1 MVKVRIDLLRDD
13 GLAAAPEEPA
23 PARAAD
29 EVEAPE
35 ALKKRGDAAFR
46 RGETAAAARLWTR
59 AAAAGRD
66 DRRLAVACLANTSR
80 AQLDLSRANDALRA
94 AAEALSLDPDH
105 ARARYFR
112 ARALLALGR
121 RADADEAIAWL
132 VAREPGNPRVLELK
146 AEAARVPEAAPAEV
160 DGASVRT
167 AAKELVP
174 RADGDAA
181 RKPRDHDDA
190 ARAKAAAPVA
200 RAGAPPAPADAPKD
214 PAARARAAARPAFAT
229 TWTAMAAREAASSS
243 DEPRGREAYAPPAS
257 RFNVDAPKAPPPAA
271 RADPAAAE
279 VARLR
284 AARRPDPEASTDGA
298 PRSVHAILAE
308 KRKAR
313 RAARAAPAP
322 ASAAPATAWTAM
334 AADEAAEVA
343 NAMTR
348 RPAGAPPKSDRRDRG
363 PSGVEPMNAGP
374 QVAEAWMSLETDES
388 AKQAIAACRNDA
400 GATEGDATARRKA
413 RQVLQEARAR
423 KKSGVVRAPVADSS
437 LAELEDE
444 HRERLEEYRRRKE
457 VLEATRA
464 KLSTKKGGSKV

>member
-1 MVKVRIDLLRDD
+1 MVKVRIDLVRDD
-13 GLAAAPEEPA
+13 GLLPVAPEEPA

-46 RGETAAAARLWTR
+46 RGEAAAAARLWTR
-59 AAAAGRD
+59 AAAAGRG
-66 DRRLAVACLANTSR
+66 DRLLAVACLANTAR
-80 AQLDLSRANDALRA
+80 AQLDLGRAADALRA

-121 RADADEAIAWL
+121 RAEADDAIAWL

-160 DGASVRT
+160 DVS
-167 AAKELVP
+167 P
-174 RADGDAA
+174 
-181 RKPRDHDDA
+181 DHGDA
-190 ARAKAAAPVA
+190 ARAKAAAP
-200 RAGAPPAPADAPKD
+200 ADAPTD

-348 RPAGAPPKSDRRDRG
+348 RPAGAPPKRDRKDRG
-363 PSGVEPMNAGP
+363 PSGVEPVNAGP
-374 QVAEAWMSLETDES
+374 QVAKAWTSLATDES

-400 GATEGDATARRKA
+400 GAAEGDATARRKA

>member
-1 MVKVRIDLLRDD
+1 MVKVRIDLVRDD

-23 PARAAD
+23 PASAAD

-46 RGETAAAARLWTR
+46 RGEAAAAARLWTR
-59 AAAAGRD
+59 AAATGRG
-66 DRRLAVACLANTSR
+66 DRLLAVACLANTAR
-80 AQLDLSRANDALRA
+80 AQLDLGRAADALRA

-121 RADADEAIAWL
+121 RAEADDAIAWL
-132 VAREPGNPRVLELK
+132 VAREPGNPRVLDLK
-146 AEAARVPEAAPAEV
+146 AEAARVPETAPAEV
-160 DGASVRT
+160 DVSRG
-167 AAKELVP
+167 
-174 RADGDAA
+174 DG
-181 RKPRDHDDA
+181 DA
-190 ARAKAAAPVA
+190 ARAKA
-200 RAGAPPAPADAPKD
+200 DAPTD
-214 PAARARAAARPAFAT
+214 PAARARAATRPAFAT

-257 RFNVDAPKAPPPAA
+257 RFNVDAPKAPPPTA

-348 RPAGAPPKSDRRDRG
+348 RPAGAPPKRDRKDRG
-363 PSGVEPMNAGP
+363 PSGVEPVNAGP
-374 QVAEAWMSLETDES
+374 QVAKAWTSLETDES
-388 AKQAIAACRNDA
+388 AKQAVAARRNNA
-400 GATEGDATARRKA
+400 GVAEGDATARRKA

-423 KKSGVVRAPVADSS
+423 KKSGVVRAPVADST
-437 LAELEDE
+437 LAELENE

>member
-13 GLAAAPEEPA
+13 GLAAAPAPA
-23 PARAAD
+23 PVRAAD

-59 AAAAGRD
+59 AAAAGRG
-66 DRRLAVACLANTSR
+66 DRRLAVACLANTAR
-80 AQLDLSRANDALRA
+80 AQLDLGRAADALRA
-94 AAEALSLDPDH
+94 AAEALALDPDH
-105 ARARYFR
+105 LRARYFR

-121 RADADEAIAWL
+121 RAEADEEIACL
-132 VAREPGNPRVLELK
+132 VAREPDNPRVLELK

-160 DGASVRT
+160 DVSCG
-167 AAKELVP
+167 
-174 RADGDAA
+174 DGDAA
-181 RKPRDHDDA
+181 RVPRGDGDA
-190 ARAKAAAPVA
+190 ARAKA
-200 RAGAPPAPADAPKD
+200 DAPTD

-334 AADEAAEVA
+334 AAAEAAEVA

-348 RPAGAPPKSDRRDRG
+348 RPAGAPPKCDRKDRG
-363 PSGVEPMNAGP
+363 PSGVEPVNAGP
-374 QVAEAWMSLETDES
+374 QVAEAWTSLETDES

-400 GATEGDATARRKA
+400 GAAEGDATARRKA

-423 KKSGVVRAPVADSS
+423 KKSGVVRAPVADST
-437 LAELEDE
+437 LVELEDE

-457 VLEATRA
+457 GLEATREA
-464 KLSTKKGGSKV
+464 LSTKKGASKV

>member
-46 RGETAAAARLWTR
+46 RGEAAAAARLWTR
-59 AAAAGRD
+59 AAAAACN
-66 DRRLAVACLANTSR
+66 DRPLAVACLANTAR
-80 AQLDLSRANDALRA
+80 AQLDLGRAADALRA
-94 AAEALSLDPDH
+94 AAEALALDPEH

-160 DGASVRT
+160 DGEGASART

-190 ARAKAAAPVA
+190 ARVPRGDGDAA
-200 RAGAPPAPADAPKD
+200 RAKADAPTD

-284 AARRPDPEASTDGA
+284 AARRPEASTDGA

-334 AADEAAEVA
+334 AAAEAAEVA

-348 RPAGAPPKSDRRDRG
+348 RPAGAPPKRDRKDRG
-363 PSGVEPMNAGP
+363 PSGVEPVNAGP
-374 QVAEAWMSLETDES
+374 QVAEAWTSLETDES

-400 GATEGDATARRKA
+400 GAAEGDATARRKA

>member
-1 MVKVRIDLLRDD
+1 MVKVRINLLRDD
-13 GLAAAPEEPA
+13 GLLPAAPEEPA
-23 PARAAD
+23 PVRAAD

-46 RGETAAAARLWTR
+46 RGEAAAAARLWTR
-59 AAAAGRD
+59 SAAAARD
-66 DRRLAVACLANTSR
+66 DRRLAVACLANTAR
-80 AQLDLSRANDALRA
+80 AQLDLGRAADALRA
-94 AAEALSLDPDH
+94 AAEALTLDPDH
-105 ARARYFR
+105 LRARYFR

-121 RADADEAIAWL
+121 RAEADEEIACL
-132 VAREPGNPRVLELK
+132 VAREPDNPRVLELK

-160 DGASVRT
+160 DGASART

-200 RAGAPPAPADAPKD
+200 RAGAPPDAPTD
-214 PAARARAAARPAFAT
+214 SAARARAATRPAFAT

-322 ASAAPATAWTAM
+322 ASAVPAEAWTAM
-334 AADEAAEVA
+334 AAAEAAEVA

-348 RPAGAPPKSDRRDRG
+348 RPAGALPKSDRKDRG
-363 PSGVEPMNAGP
+363 PSGVEPVNAGP
-374 QVAEAWMSLETDES
+374 QVAEAWTSLETDES

-400 GATEGDATARRKA
+400 GAAEGDATARRKA

>member
-1 MVKVRIDLLRDD
+1 MVKVRIDLVRDD

-23 PARAAD
+23 PVRAAD

-46 RGETAAAARLWTR
+46 RGEAAAAARLWTR
-59 AAAAGRD
+59 AAAVARD
-66 DRRLAVACLANTSR
+66 DRRLAVACLANMAR
-80 AQLDLSRANDALRA
+80 AQLDLGRAADALRA

-121 RADADEAIAWL
+121 RAEADEEIACL
-132 VAREPGNPRVLELK
+132 VAREPDNPRVLELK

-181 RKPRDHDDA
+181 RVPRDHGDA
-190 ARAKAAAPVA
+190 ARSKAAAPVA
-200 RAGAPPAPADAPKD
+200 RAGVPPAPANAPTD

-243 DEPRGREAYAPPAS
+243 DEPRGGEAYAPPAS

-284 AARRPDPEASTDGA
+284 ARRPDPEPSTDGA

-334 AADEAAEVA
+334 VQAEAADVA
-343 NAMTR
+343 TARTR

-363 PSGVEPMNAGP
+363 PSVVEPMIAGP

-423 KKSGVVRAPVADSS
+423 KKSGVVRAPVADEM
-437 LAELEDE
+437 LAAMEDE

-457 VLEATRA
+457 ALEATRA
-464 KLSTKKGGSKV
+464 ALSTKKGGSKV

>member
-1 MVKVRIDLLRDD
+1 MVKVRIDLVRDD
-13 GLAAAPEEPA
+13 GLLPVAPEEPA

-46 RGETAAAARLWTR
+46 RGEAAAAARLWTR

-66 DRRLAVACLANTSR
+66 DRRLAVACLANTAR
-80 AQLDLSRANDALRA
+80 AQLDLGRAADALRA

-160 DGASVRT
+160 DVS
-167 AAKELVP
+167 
-174 RADGDAA
+174 
-181 RKPRDHDDA
+181 RDHGDA

-200 RAGAPPAPADAPKD
+200 RAGAPPAPPDAPTD

-348 RPAGAPPKSDRRDRG
+348 RPAGAPPKRDRKDRG
-363 PSGVEPMNAGP
+363 PSGVEPVNAGP
-374 QVAEAWMSLETDES
+374 QVAKAWTSLATDES

-400 GATEGDATARRKA
+400 GAAEGDATARRKA
-413 RQVLQEARAR
+413 KQVLQEARAR
-423 KKSGVVRAPVADSS
+423 KKSGVVRAPVAESM
-437 LAELEDE
+437 LAVLEDE

-457 VLEATRA
+457 ALAATRA
-464 KLSTKKGGSKV
+464 ALFTKKGGGSKV

>member
-13 GLAAAPEEPA
+13 GLTAAPAEPA
-23 PARAAD
+23 PVRAAD

-46 RGETAAAARLWTR
+46 RGEAAAAARLWTR
-59 AAAAGRD
+59 AAAAGRG
-66 DRRLAVACLANTSR
+66 DRRLAVACLANTAR
-80 AQLDLSRANDALRA
+80 AHFDLSRATDALRA
-94 AAEALSLDPDH
+94 AAEALALDPDH

-121 RADADEAIAWL
+121 RAEADEEIACL
-132 VAREPGNPRVLELK
+132 VAREPDNPRVLELK
-146 AEAARVPEAAPAEV
+146 AEAARVPEAPPAEV
-160 DGASVRT
+160 DVSRGDGD
-167 AAKELVP
+167 AARVP

-181 RKPRDHDDA
+181 RT
-190 ARAKAAAPVA
+190 KAAAPT
-200 RAGAPPAPADAPKD
+200 D

-284 AARRPDPEASTDGA
+284 ATRRPDPEPSTDGA

-322 ASAAPATAWTAM
+322 ASAVPAEAWTAM
-334 AADEAAEVA
+334 AAAEAAEVA

-348 RPAGAPPKSDRRDRG
+348 RPAGAPPKRDRKDRG
-363 PSGVEPMNAGP
+363 PSGVEPVNAGP
-374 QVAEAWMSLETDES
+374 QVAKAWTSLATDES

-400 GATEGDATARRKA
+400 GAAEGDATARRKA

-423 KKSGVVRAPVADSS
+423 KKSGVVRAPVADST

-457 VLEATRA
+457 VLEATREA
-464 KLSTKKGGSKV
+464 LSTKKGASKV

>member
-13 GLAAAPEEPA
+13 GLLPAAPAEPA
-23 PARAAD
+23 PVRAAD

-59 AAAAGRD
+59 AAAAGRG
-66 DRRLAVACLANTSR
+66 DRRLAVAYLANTAR
-80 AQLDLSRANDALRA
+80 AQLDLSRAADALRA
-94 AAEALSLDPDH
+94 AAEALALDPDH
-105 ARARYFR
+105 ARARFFR

-121 RADADEAIAWL
+121 RAEADDAIAWL

-146 AEAARVPEAAPAEV
+146 AEAARVPEAPPAEV
-160 DGASVRT
+160 D
-167 AAKELVP
+167 VP

-181 RKPRDHDDA
+181 RVPRDHGDA
-190 ARAKAAAPVA
+190 ARAKAAAP
-200 RAGAPPAPADAPKD
+200 ADAPTD

-348 RPAGAPPKSDRRDRG
+348 RPAGAPPKRDRKDRG
-363 PSGVEPMNAGP
+363 PSGVEPVNAGP
-374 QVAEAWMSLETDES
+374 QVAKAWTSLATDES

-400 GATEGDATARRKA
+400 GAAEGDATARRKA

-457 VLEATRA
+457 ALAATRA

>member
-46 RGETAAAARLWTR
+46 RGEAAAAARLWTR
-59 AAAAGRD
+59 AAAAARN
-66 DRRLAVACLANTSR
+66 DRRLAVACLANTAR
-80 AQLDLSRANDALRA
+80 AQVDLGRAADALRA
-94 AAEALSLDPDH
+94 AAEALALDPDH

-160 DGASVRT
+160 D
-167 AAKELVP
+167 VP

-181 RKPRDHDDA
+181 RVPRADGDA

-200 RAGAPPAPADAPKD
+200 RAGAPPAPPDAPTD

-284 AARRPDPEASTDGA
+284 AARRPEASTDGA

-334 AADEAAEVA
+334 AAAEAAEVA

-348 RPAGAPPKSDRRDRG
+348 RPAGAPPKRDRKDRG

-374 QVAEAWMSLETDES
+374 QVAEAWTSLETDES

-400 GATEGDATARRKA
+400 GAAEGDATARRKA

>member
-23 PARAAD
+23 PVRAAD
-29 EVEAPE
+29 EVETPK

-46 RGETAAAARLWTR
+46 RGEAAAAARLWTR

-66 DRRLAVACLANTSR
+66 DRRLAVACLANTAR
-80 AQLDLSRANDALRA
+80 AQLDLSRATDALRA
-94 AAEALSLDPDH
+94 AAEALALDPDH

-132 VAREPGNPRVLELK
+132 VAREPGNPRVLELE

-160 DGASVRT
+160 D
-167 AAKELVP
+167 VP

-181 RKPRDHDDA
+181 R
-190 ARAKAAAPVA
+190 AKAAAPA
-200 RAGAPPAPADAPKD
+200 AAPTD
-214 PAARARAAARPAFAT
+214 PTVRARAAARPAFAT
-229 TWTAMAAREAASSS
+229 TWTAMAA
-243 DEPRGREAYAPPAS
+243 REAYAPPAS

-284 AARRPDPEASTDGA
+284 AARRPEASTDGA

-334 AADEAAEVA
+334 AAAEAAEVA
-343 NAMTR
+343 NAITR
-348 RPAGAPPKSDRRDRG
+348 RPAGAPPKSDRKDRG

-457 VLEATRA
+457 ALAATRA

>member
-13 GLAAAPEEPA
+13 GLAAAPAEPA
-23 PARAAD
+23 PVRAAD

-59 AAAAGRD
+59 AAAAGRG
-66 DRRLAVACLANTSR
+66 DRRLAVACLANTAR
-80 AQLDLSRANDALRA
+80 AQLDLGSAADALRA

-121 RADADEAIAWL
+121 RAEADEEIACL
-132 VAREPGNPRVLELK
+132 VAREPDNPRVLELK

-160 DGASVRT
+160 D
-167 AAKELVP
+167 VP
-174 RADGDAA
+174 PKNGDAA
-181 RKPRDHDDA
+181 RVPRDHGDA
-190 ARAKAAAPVA
+190 ARTKAAAPT
-200 RAGAPPAPADAPKD
+200 D

-284 AARRPDPEASTDGA
+284 ARRPDPEPSTDGA

-348 RPAGAPPKSDRRDRG
+348 RPAGAPPKRDRKDRG
-363 PSGVEPMNAGP
+363 PSGVEPVNAGP
-374 QVAEAWMSLETDES
+374 QVAEAWTSLETDES

-400 GATEGDATARRKA
+400 GAAEGDATARRKA

-423 KKSGVVRAPVADSS
+423 KKSGVVRAPVADST

-457 VLEATRA
+457 VLEATREA
-464 KLSTKKGGSKV
+464 LSTKKGASKV

>member
-1 MVKVRIDLLRDD
+1 MVKVRIDLVRDD
-13 GLAAAPEEPA
+13 GLLPAAPEEPA

-46 RGETAAAARLWTR
+46 RGEAAAAARLWTR

-66 DRRLAVACLANTSR
+66 DRRLAVACLANTAR
-80 AQLDLSRANDALRA
+80 AQLDLGRAADALRA
-94 AAEALSLDPDH
+94 AAEALALDPDH

-160 DGASVRT
+160 D
-167 AAKELVP
+167 VP
-174 RADGDAA
+174 RGDGDAA
-181 RKPRDHDDA
+181 RVTRDHGDA
-190 ARAKAAAPVA
+190 ARAKAAAPA
-200 RAGAPPAPADAPKD
+200 HAPTD
-214 PAARARAAARPAFAT
+214 PAVRARAAARPAFAT

-348 RPAGAPPKSDRRDRG
+348 RPAGAPPKRDRKDRG
-363 PSGVEPMNAGP
+363 PSGVEPVNAGP
-374 QVAEAWMSLETDES
+374 QVAEAWTSLETDES

-400 GATEGDATARRKA
+400 GAAEGDATARRKA

>member
-13 GLAAAPEEPA
+13 GLAAAPAEPA

-46 RGETAAAARLWTR
+46 RGEAAAAARLWTR
-59 AAAAGRD
+59 AAAAAGRD
-66 DRRLAVACLANTSR
+66 DRRLAVACLANTAR
-80 AQLDLSRANDALRA
+80 AQLDLGRAADALRA
-94 AAEALSLDPDH
+94 AAEALTLDPDH
-105 ARARYFR
+105 LRARYFR

-121 RADADEAIAWL
+121 RADADEEIAWL

-160 DGASVRT
+160 DVSRG
-167 AAKELVP
+167 
-174 RADGDAA
+174 DGDAA
-181 RKPRDHDDA
+181 RT
-190 ARAKAAAPVA
+190 KAAAPT
-200 RAGAPPAPADAPKD
+200 D

-257 RFNVDAPKAPPPAA
+257 RFNVDAPKAPPPPA

-322 ASAAPATAWTAM
+322 ASAVPAEAWTAM
-334 AADEAAEVA
+334 AAAEAAEVA

-348 RPAGAPPKSDRRDRG
+348 RPAGALPKSDRKDRG
-363 PSGVEPMNAGP
+363 PSGVEPVNAGP
-374 QVAEAWMSLETDES
+374 QVAEAWTSLETDES

-400 GATEGDATARRKA
+400 GAAEGDATARRKA

>member
-13 GLAAAPEEPA
+13 GLAAAPAEPA
-23 PARAAD
+23 PVRAAD

-46 RGETAAAARLWTR
+46 RGEAAAAARLWTR
-59 AAAAGRD
+59 AAAAGRG
-66 DRRLAVACLANTSR
+66 DRRLAVACLANTAR
-80 AQLDLSRANDALRA
+80 AHIDLGRAADALRA

-105 ARARYFR
+105 ARASYFR

-121 RADADEAIAWL
+121 RAEADEEIACL

-146 AEAARVPEAAPAEV
+146 AEAARVPEAPPAEV
-160 DGASVRT
+160 DGEGASVRT

-174 RADGDAA
+174 RGDGDAA
-181 RKPRDHDDA
+181 RVPRDHGDA
-190 ARAKAAAPVA
+190 ARAKAAAP
-200 RAGAPPAPADAPKD
+200 ADVPTD
-214 PAARARAAARPAFAT
+214 PAARARATARPAFAT

-284 AARRPDPEASTDGA
+284 AARRPEASTDGA

-322 ASAAPATAWTAM
+322 ASAAPAEAWMAM
-334 AADEAAEVA
+334 AALEAADVA
-343 NAMTR
+343 TARTR
-348 RPAGAPPKSDRRDRG
+348 RPAGAPPKSDRKDRG

-374 QVAEAWMSLETDES
+374 QVAEAWTSLETDES

-400 GATEGDATARRKA
+400 GAAEGDATARRKA

-457 VLEATRA
+457 ALAATRA
-464 KLSTKKGGSKV
+464 ALSTKKGGSKV

>member
-13 GLAAAPEEPA
+13 GLLPAAPAEPA
-23 PARAAD
+23 PVRAAD

-46 RGETAAAARLWTR
+46 RGEAAAAARLWTR
-59 AAAAGRD
+59 AAAAGRG
-66 DRRLAVACLANTSR
+66 DRRLAVACLANTAR
-80 AQLDLSRANDALRA
+80 AQVDLGRAADALCA

-121 RADADEAIAWL
+121 RAEADEEIACL
-132 VAREPGNPRVLELK
+132 VAREPDNPRVLELK
-146 AEAARVPEAAPAEV
+146 AEAARVPEAPPAEV
-160 DGASVRT
+160 DVSRG
-167 AAKELVP
+167 
-174 RADGDAA
+174 DG
-181 RKPRDHDDA
+181 DA

-200 RAGAPPAPADAPKD
+200 RAGAPPAPPNAPTD
-214 PAARARAAARPAFAT
+214 PAARARSAARPAFAT
-229 TWTAMAAREAASSS
+229 TWTAMAAREAASAR
-243 DEPRGREAYAPPAS
+243 EAGGREAYAPPAS

-284 AARRPDPEASTDGA
+284 AARRPEASTNGA

-322 ASAAPATAWTAM
+322 ASATPATAWTAM
-334 AADEAAEVA
+334 AAAEAAEVA
-343 NAMTR
+343 NAITR
-348 RPAGAPPKSDRRDRG
+348 RPTGAPPKRDRKDRG

-374 QVAEAWMSLETDES
+374 HVAEAWTSLETDES
-388 AKQAIAACRNDA
+388 AKQKVAARRNDA
-400 GATEGDATARRKA
+400 GAAEGDATARRKA

-423 KKSGVVRAPVADSS
+423 KKSGVVRAPVADST

-457 VLEATRA
+457 ALAATRA
-464 KLSTKKGGSKV
+464 ALFTKKGGSKV